1 MSEDTHFGYQ
11 RVSGA
16 AKTAKVRDV
25 FDSVASRYDL
35 MNDLM
40 SGGLHR
46 IWKRFAISSLD
57 VRPGQRIVDLAG
69 GTGDLTRLIAAQT
82 KGEGEL
88 FLVDINAQML
98 RHGRDRMLDAGQ
110 VNVAQLVQANAESLP
125 FADNSVDRLIIGFG
139 LRNVTRKGVALAE
152 MSRVLVPGGR
162 AVVLEFSQVKA
173 PLLARIY
180 DHYSFRVLP
189 RLGERV
195 AGDAESYQ
203 YLAESIRMHPD
214 QESLTYMMNKAGF
227 SRVRVNNL
235 AGGIVAVHVGFKP

>member
-46 IWKRFAISSLD
+46 IWKRCAISSLD

-235 AGGIVAVHVGFKP
+235 AAGIVAVHVGFKP